1 MLTTMP
7 RRPSAIQRELKQT
20 RPFASPAQEAG
31 VALLRTADVLRH
43 DVDRALAPHGI
54 TGQQYNVLRILRG
67 AHPGKLPTLE
77 IAARLI
83 ERQPGVTR
91 LLDRIEARGLVTRER
106 CREDRRQVLC
116 RITRAG
122 LDVLAAADGPL
133 NEIESRRL
141 GRLAGPDLEKLVRIL
156 DRVREEEA

>member
-1 MLTTMP
+1 VG
-7 RRPSAIQRELKQT
+7 RRSQILDEIRQT
-20 RPFASPAQEAG
+20 KPFVSVEQEG
-31 VALLRTADVLRH
+31 LLGILRTADHLR
-43 DVDRALAPHGI
+43 RRGGGLLAPHGI
-54 TGQQYNVLRILRG
+54 SNQQYNVLRILRG

-141 GRLAGPDLEKLVRIL
+141 GRLAGADLERLVRIL
-156 DRVREEEA
+156 DRVREEET